1 LITPVPSEGQKKFL
15 AQATEKYEKEL
26 SEEAAEYLVNRGMT
40 EETIRRFRIGSVE
53 NPLPGHEHVRG
64 FLALPYMT
72 PDGTVVSMRFRRLKG
87 EGPKYLSMA
96 GDPPRIF
103 NVSALERETSGIV
116 VCEGEFDTMIAEQCG
131 LPAIGIPG
139 AQAWQKRWRRL
150 LIQYQAVFVL
160 HDDDEPGVSLART
173 ISEFLE
179 NTRMVPMTGG
189 DVNSF
194 FLEHGEA
201 GLRRKVGI
209 NG

>member
-1 LITPVPSEGQKKFL
+1 MPSEGQKKFL

-40 EETIRRFRIGSVE
+40 EETIRRFRIGLVE

-64 FLALPYMT
+64 YLAIPYTT

-150 LIQYQAVFVL
+150 LVQYQAVFR
-160 HDDDEPGVSLART
+160 A
-173 ISEFLE
+173 ISESLE
-179 NTRMVPMTGG
+179 NTRMVPMNGG